1 MVVGRG
7 DCRCGG
13 DYRCGGGCV
22 VGGGPCLHG
31 RCLVLV
37 VMVMLLKD
45 VVLDD
50 FYTGI
55 LFILTT
61 VCLWCV
67 FRFHPRSVLV
77 LESFQAGSQ
86 LHPFDLFGLGQTA
99 WTDQHQNPA
108 DEVSGQV
115 FLSLS
120 LSPSLFSTV
129 SHSFTLLLSVFLP
142 GLDFNPVL
150 CGEGGVSSFA
160 WPFLCSS
167 LSQAED
173 QAANLRR
180 WLPCWIRRNVILFC
194 FLLLSASQLPSWLIN
209 GRGLHSRSVSS

>member
-67 FRFHPRSVLV
+67 
-77 LESFQAGSQ
+77 
-86 LHPFDLFGLGQTA
+86 
-99 WTDQHQNPA
+99 
-108 DEVSGQV
+108 
-115 FLSLS
+115 
-120 LSPSLFSTV
+120 
-129 SHSFTLLLSVFLP
+129 
-142 GLDFNPVL
+142 
-150 CGEGGVSSFA
+150 
-160 WPFLCSS
+160 
-167 LSQAED
+167 
-173 QAANLRR
+173 
-180 WLPCWIRRNVILFC
+180 
-194 FLLLSASQLPSWLIN
+194 
-209 GRGLHSRSVSS
+209 

>member
-77 LESFQAGSQ
+77 LESFQADSQ

-120 LSPSLFSTV
+120 LCLPHSSPL
-129 SHSFTLLLSVFLP
+129 SHTL
-142 GLDFNPVL
+142 
-150 CGEGGVSSFA
+150 
-160 WPFLCSS
+160 S
-167 LSQAED
+167 LS
-173 QAANLRR
+173 
-180 WLPCWIRRNVILFC
+180 C
-194 FLLLSASQLPSWLIN
+194 
-209 GRGLHSRSVSS
+209 SVSFPQVWTLTQFLVVKGAFPHLHGHFYVHHCHRLRTRLQIYAAGFLAG